1 MNGLI
6 CLNYMR
12 RKMSKIFDIKES
24 VELLRHQST
33 SSVDGFHKS
42 FDYMK
47 EITIKLLTNLLIL
60 NGGAVVVTL
69 TFVGALV
76 NSPKSALISG
86 FVEPLTYFAIG
97 SAISVVLCGITYIS
111 QSYYTDASR
120 LDVHING
127 IYEYLYLNEQKIE
140 FYTNQYEVKSGTEFA
155 TLESLLN
162 SLNSKNEQYE
172 KTIEQWSA
180 VYKCKNCNGSQWRM
194 VGIILFIIN
203 LALFFYGIYLM
214 VGVFK
219 SIQ

>member
-1 MNGLI
+1 
-6 CLNYMR
+6 
-12 RKMSKIFDIKES
+12 MSKIFDIKES

-140 FYTNQYEVKSGTEFA
+140 FYTNQYEVKSVTEFA